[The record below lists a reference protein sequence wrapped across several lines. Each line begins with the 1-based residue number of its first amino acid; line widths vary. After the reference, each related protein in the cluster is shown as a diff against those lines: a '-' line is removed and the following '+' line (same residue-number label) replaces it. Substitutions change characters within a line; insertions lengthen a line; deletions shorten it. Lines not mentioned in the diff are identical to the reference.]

1 MSEMTLQ
8 SSTHSAI
15 EHDILQIIAENPEIS
30 QRKIAEATG
39 ISLGQANFLMKK
51 FLKKGLIKIEGQ
63 SSKSL
68 KYNLTPKGLKEK
80 METTLWYVKASY
92 AALVRLTD
100 KITEMAEEYK
110 SNNSKIYI
118 INQQDEMTEIVQ
130 IALDRIS
137 AEYRLIQDISE
148 INAQEGHVLLIW
160 EDQKYPNIKS
170 VNVLA

>member
-63 SSKSL
+63 SHKSL

-80 METTLWYVKASY
+80 MELTLRYIQISY
-92 AALVRLTD
+92 AAVLKLTD
-100 KITEMAEEYK
+100 KISEIAADYK
-110 SNNSKIYI
+110 AKDSKIYI
-118 INQQDEMTEIVQ
+118 LDQQDEMTEIVK

-137 AEYRLIQDISE
+137 AHYQLISDVSK
-148 INAQEGHVLLIW
+148 INAKENHIVFLW
-160 EDQKYPNIKS
+160 EDQAYPGIKTL
-170 VNVLA
+170 NVLA